1 MNRGT
6 NMQVSVPSLTKA
18 VKWLIIVCVF
28 VWFVIQV
35 LLEMFLK
42 VPFST
47 FFSLVPAQ
55 VLFEYKIWQIFT
67 YQFLH
72 SPSQVSHIVFNLL
85 MLWFLGSELE
95 QKWGTRRFLTYYLVN
110 GMAAAVIYIVGMAL
124 YAAVTGAQVG
134 LIVPVVGAS
143 GALFAVM
150 VAYGFVFGERMIY
163 FFMLFPMK
171 AKYFVGLLAFI
182 QVASLITSTV
192 AGGEVAYLAHLGGLI
207 SGFVYLMI
215 LRLIE
220 RRSLEKRTKRK
231 SGNLRLVV
239 NNDKQDAKDPKYWN

>member
-1 MNRGT
+1 MNRGM
-6 NMQVSVPSLTKA
+6 NMQVSVPSLTKG
-18 VKWLIIVCVF
+18 VKWLVIICVA
-28 VWFVIQV
+28 VWFVAQV
-35 LLEMFLK
+35 LLEMFFK
-42 VPFST
+42 IPFSSW
-47 FFSLVPAQ
+47 FNLVPAQ
-55 VLFEYKIWQIFT
+55 VLFEYKIWQLFT

-72 SPSQVSHIVFNLL
+72 SPTQISHIVFNLL

-95 QKWGTRRFLTYYLVN
+95 QKWGTRRFIRFYLVN
-110 GMAAAVIYIVGMAL
+110 GVAAAIIYVFGMAL
-124 YAAVTGAQVG
+124 YAAMTGAQVG

-207 SGFVYLMI
+207 SGFVYLKAFEV
-215 LRLIE
+215 IE
-220 RRSLEKRTKRK
+220 RRNLEKRTKRK
-231 SGNLRLVV
+231 TGNLRLVV
-239 NNDKQDAKDPKYWN
+239 NNDKQDSKDPKYWN